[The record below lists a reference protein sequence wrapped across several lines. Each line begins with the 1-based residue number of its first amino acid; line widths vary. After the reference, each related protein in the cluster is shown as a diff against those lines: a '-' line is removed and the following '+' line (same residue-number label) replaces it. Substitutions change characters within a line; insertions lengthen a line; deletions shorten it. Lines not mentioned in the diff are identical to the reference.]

1 MIRKDVL
8 EECIVYKIIQKL
20 SRPQN
25 MDSLVADLLREQDRQ
40 CVENSR
46 LSSLRREKATVDR
59 SLENLISALEQG
71 IMSASTNK
79 RLHELEKQQAEL
91 ERNIALE
98 ERKTTVKI
106 PENMIREFYAD
117 ALKQEADLLVNLL
130 IRQIVL
136 YNDRIEIYLHTPT
149 KNGPDNDRGH
159 SFFIGQANLPFIA
172 YHRKPSDVSSV
183 QIKMFI

>member
-8 EECIVYKIIQKL
+8 EECIADKIIQEL
-20 SRPQN
+20 SRPHN
-25 MDSLVADLLREQDRQ
+25 KDTLVADLLREQDRQ

-59 SLENLISALEQG
+59 SLENLVFALEQG

-98 ERKTTVKI
+98 ESKTIVKI
-106 PENMIREFYAD
+106 PENVIRGFYAD

-149 KNGPDNDRGH
+149 KNGPDNHRGH
-159 SFFIGQANLPFIA
+159 SIFIGQVNLPFTA
-172 YHRKPSDVSSV
+172 YHRKPSDIASV
-183 QIKMFI
+183 RIEIFV